1 MVFIMKITSHK
12 NFKKSALAY
21 TMYTPRKDSHIITK
35 ECTTNL
41 PGQVMIFSAKKK
53 KKSTI
58 GTQSTRVITVT
69 VKSLIKKSRIP
80 F

>member
-1 MVFIMKITSHK
+1 
-12 NFKKSALAY
+12 
-21 TMYTPRKDSHIITK
+21 MYTLRKDSHILTK

-41 PGQVMIFSAKKK
+41 PGQVMIFSAKKN

-69 VKSLIKKSRIP
+69 VKSLMKKKQNS
-80 F
+80 FLNLKKNLVCLTSVYLSTVN